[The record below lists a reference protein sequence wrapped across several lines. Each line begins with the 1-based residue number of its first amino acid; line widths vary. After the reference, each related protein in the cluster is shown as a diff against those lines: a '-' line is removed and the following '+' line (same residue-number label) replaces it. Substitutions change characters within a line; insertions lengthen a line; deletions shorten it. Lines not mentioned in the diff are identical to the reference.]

1 MLLCNNEGKRKEKK
15 KKNNQS
21 FSRKSNK
28 FFHFPTKYLI
38 NKCFSKISLFI
49 EQIQKLI
56 SLKRNILCFP
66 FASSQEE
73 FSTKRPKPDS
83 GKLIVGMVI
92 LLVVAFKLDSL
103 KPRRIKK
110 KRKKKKWDS
119 RETRDAHRKENE
131 RRVVVEDERTDSL
144 IALPFHRGAYAR
156 TRTDA
161 CVYAHP
167 LLWMHTSRAVSTI
180 LKGSRRTFPA
190 RRNREQLTPRRLS
203 IPFPQRFSLPSLFPP
218 SHPLIPSIS
227 SPPVSAFHRRNQY
240 GEYVYTRIYTRR
252 AIRDRARARGGVR
265 GGEDGRWKT
274 KTATG
279 GH

>member
-1 MLLCNNEGKRKEKK
+1 MN
-15 KKNNQS
+15 
-21 FSRKSNK
+21 
-28 FFHFPTKYLI
+28 
-38 NKCFSKISLFI
+38 
-49 EQIQKLI
+49 
-56 SLKRNILCFP
+56 
-66 FASSQEE
+66 
-73 FSTKRPKPDS
+73 
-83 GKLIVGMVI
+83 
-92 LLVVAFKLDSL
+92 
-103 KPRRIKK
+103 KK

-203 IPFPQRFSLPSLFPP
+203 IPFPPTLLPPFPLSTFSPSYSFHLLSPRFRV
-218 SHPLIPSIS
+218 
-227 SPPVSAFHRRNQY
+227 SP
-240 GEYVYTRIYTRR
+240 
-252 AIRDRARARGGVR
+252 
-265 GGEDGRWKT
+265 
-274 KTATG
+274 
-279 GH
+279 

>member
-1 MLLCNNEGKRKEKK
+1 M
-15 KKNNQS
+15 
-21 FSRKSNK
+21 
-28 FFHFPTKYLI
+28 
-38 NKCFSKISLFI
+38 
-49 EQIQKLI
+49 
-56 SLKRNILCFP
+56 
-66 FASSQEE
+66 
-73 FSTKRPKPDS
+73 
-83 GKLIVGMVI
+83 
-92 LLVVAFKLDSL
+92 
-103 KPRRIKK
+103 
-110 KRKKKKWDS
+110 
-119 RETRDAHRKENE
+119 
-131 RRVVVEDERTDSL
+131 EDERTDSL

-190 RRNREQLTPRRLS
+190 RRNREQLTSRRLS

-240 GEYVYTRIYTRR
+240 GEYTHIYIYTRR

>member
-1 MLLCNNEGKRKEKK
+1 M
-15 KKNNQS
+15 
-21 FSRKSNK
+21 
-28 FFHFPTKYLI
+28 
-38 NKCFSKISLFI
+38 
-49 EQIQKLI
+49 
-56 SLKRNILCFP
+56 
-66 FASSQEE
+66 
-73 FSTKRPKPDS
+73 
-83 GKLIVGMVI
+83 
-92 LLVVAFKLDSL
+92 
-103 KPRRIKK
+103 
-110 KRKKKKWDS
+110 
-119 RETRDAHRKENE
+119 
-131 RRVVVEDERTDSL
+131 EDERTDSL
-144 IALPFHRGAYAR
+144 IALPFHRGADAR

-203 IPFPQRFSLPSLFPP
+203 IPFPQRFSLFPP

-240 GEYVYTRIYTRR
+240 GEYVYTHIYTRR
-252 AIRDRARARGGVR
+252 AIRDRARARRGVR

>member
-1 MLLCNNEGKRKEKK
+1 M
-15 KKNNQS
+15 
-21 FSRKSNK
+21 
-28 FFHFPTKYLI
+28 
-38 NKCFSKISLFI
+38 
-49 EQIQKLI
+49 
-56 SLKRNILCFP
+56 
-66 FASSQEE
+66 
-73 FSTKRPKPDS
+73 
-83 GKLIVGMVI
+83 
-92 LLVVAFKLDSL
+92 
-103 KPRRIKK
+103 
-110 KRKKKKWDS
+110 
-119 RETRDAHRKENE
+119 
-131 RRVVVEDERTDSL
+131 EDERTDSL

-180 LKGSRRTFPA
+180 LKGSRRIFPA

-240 GEYVYTRIYTRR
+240 GEYVYTHIYIYTRR
-252 AIRDRARARGGVR
+252 AIRDRARARGEESEVGKM
-265 GGEDGRWKT
+265 EDGRRRRQLE
-274 KTATG
+274 ATETSCIP